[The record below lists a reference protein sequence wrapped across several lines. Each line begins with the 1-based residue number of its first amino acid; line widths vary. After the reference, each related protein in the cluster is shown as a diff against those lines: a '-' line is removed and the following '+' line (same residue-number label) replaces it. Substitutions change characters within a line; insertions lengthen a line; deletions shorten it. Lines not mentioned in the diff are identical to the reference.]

1 MNMEAL
7 EKLASEKTEKTEQ
20 TEKQAA
26 GELAKLAP
34 WIGALAGS
42 ALGNTVAKSTEDEDD
57 KSVWKW
63 VRRVLGMA
71 AGGAAG
77 YFAGQQFGPESKWR
91 GGAATGAD
99 AAGYLGDAGAATLGA
114 RGLGQTLKALFTQPT
129 LKSMWNGGVPSASR
143 ELIPAV
149 PLSLKDK
156 LRGSLSGG
164 VKGGLKNLGLGAAV
178 EAGAYGLHS
187 LADYIR
193 NK

>member
-7 EKLASEKTEKTEQ
+7 EKLASEKTEQ

-42 ALGNTVAKSTEDEDD
+42 AFGNTVAKSTEDEDD

-63 VRRVLGMA
+63 LRRVLGMA

-91 GGAATGAD
+91 GSAATGAD
-99 AAGYLGDAGAATLGA
+99 AAG
-114 RGLGQTLKALFTQPT
+114 
-129 LKSMWNGGVPSASR
+129 
-143 ELIPAV
+143 
-149 PLSLKDK
+149 
-156 LRGSLSGG
+156 
-164 VKGGLKNLGLGAAV
+164 
-178 EAGAYGLHS
+178 
-187 LADYIR
+187 
-193 NK
+193 